1 MKAQPNSKP
10 SDSKKEKPYGLPR
23 TEDVVRLMN
32 RIRRKYAKAQMS
44 LDPSED
50 GDLNDL
56 GDSQILRA
64 GLIRLNGSM
73 DASQKPEEIIAM
85 VECAEKRRG
94 PHANTPETGKLD
106 TQAPSPSNGDVAR
119 ANRRS
124 A

>member
-1 MKAQPNSKP
+1 MKMQPDSKL
-10 SDSKKEKPYGLPR
+10 SDSKKEKPYLLSR
-23 TEDVVRLMN
+23 TEDVTRLMN
-32 RIRRKYAKAQMS
+32 RIKRKYAKAQMK

-50 GDLNDL
+50 GAFNDL

-73 DASQKPEEIIAM
+73 DTSEKPEEIIAM

-94 PHANTPETGKLD
+94 PHTNTSETGNLE
-106 TQAPSPSNGDVAR
+106 APARTPSNGDATR
-119 ANRRS
+119 ASRRS